1 MNKQKLLECTQKE
14 IEDIFSRYVK
24 ETDYGFEILLDSRHC
39 LPSSINLGTSK
50 TIKEKVMLIK
60 TDRENVFVL
69 TDEGKFY
76 NLILNLLGDKKEVDK
91 LFYTFWIW
99 VVENAGKSQ
108 ISMKVTSWCLNEIYH
123 SLKIILNES
132 VDRFLKNNTNSD
144 ND

>member
-1 MNKQKLLECTQKE
+1 MNKQKLLECNQKE
-14 IEDIFSRYVK
+14 LEDIFKRYVK

-39 LPSSINLGTSK
+39 LPSSVNSRTYK
-50 TIKEKVMLIK
+50 TIKEKVMLLK
-60 TDRENVFVL
+60 TVRKNVFVL
-69 TDEGKFY
+69 ADKGRFY

-99 VVENAGKSQ
+99 VIEKDGKSQ
-108 ISMKVTSWCLNEIYH
+108 IRMMVTSECFNEIYH

-144 ND
+144 NN